1 MAAVFAGAGSVTAM
15 AETADAA
22 AVETQAESQAAKPAP
37 TEFAHITSCEVTG
50 GNQVSIKGQMEG
62 SWSDPAYYDNYLYL
76 FEMKPYQRD
85 LKGRTDY
92 AAWITKGDELSF
104 QLPLNHG
111 TQEDR
116 LYSSFVV
123 AVYDGSEYT
132 IVSNEAYVANPESV
146 AKYTDPYKT
155 AQTKKGL
162 LIQTTPA
169 MLSDA
174 FSLGVN
180 HVIVNIP
187 FNHILGSGIDYEY
200 DGKTYHFNKDVL
212 AVYDDTIKRMSEK
225 DMTVTAVILNGWND
239 STPQLYY
246 PGVTKQPASVANY
259 YGFHVATEEGYESLR
274 AIAAFLADR
283 YGSKS
288 SPYGRVSNWVIGNEI
303 NNQLW
308 NYMGP
313 MSLEKAQNALYKNG
327 QPKYW
332 YASAYVLIA
341 NTGIRSGEALAL
353 TWDNVNLRTK
363 TLTICQNAS
372 RIKKRDSENATGS
385 KQIITSTKSRS
396 GTRQVPLNSKAL
408 AALARLRELQEHRHI
423 QSQFVICTS
432 TGKMVVQNSF
442 YRIFQNMQKSLGIK
456 PVTIHALRHTFATQ
470 LIKANV
476 DIKVISQLLG
486 HSSVKI
492 TYDTYVHTDLDRAF
506 SAVQSLE

>member
-1 MAAVFAGAGSVTAM
+1 MTATTTSRKRKGRGNIQKKANGNYLGRLRIAGYDT
-15 AETADAA
+15 
-22 AVETQAESQAAKPAP
+22 
-37 TEFAHITSCEVTG
+37 FYVTG
-50 GNQVSIKGQMEG
+50 TSEKEVQKELDQF
-62 SWSDPAYYDNYLYL
+62 YLKTLRKEIVPQKQTVNSYIEQWL
-76 FEMKPYQRD
+76 TSVKMPS
-85 LKGRTDY
+85 LK
-92 AAWITKGDELSF
+92 AASY
-104 QLPLNHG
+104 
-111 TQEDR
+111 DR
-116 LYSSFVV
+116 LERTYQKQIKNTPVGRSQLGTLTSMEIQTLINSYTTTLSYSSLKKVYDLLNNCFRYAV
-123 AVYDGSEYT
+123 AVRDTGYNPVDGVRLPKQENLKIRTKEIEILSE
-132 IVSNEAYVANPESV
+132 A
-146 AKYTDPYKT
+146 D
-155 AQTKKGL
+155 
-162 LIQTTPA
+162 
-169 MLSDA
+169 
-174 FSLGVN
+174 
-180 HVIVNIP
+180 
-187 FNHILGSGIDYEY
+187 ID
-200 DGKTYHFNKDVL
+200 
-212 AVYDDTIKRMSEK
+212 R
-225 DMTVTAVILNGWND
+225 
-239 STPQLYY
+239 
-246 PGVTKQPASVANY
+246 
-259 YGFHVATEEGYESLR
+259 
-274 AIAAFLADR
+274 
-283 YGSKS
+283 
-288 SPYGRVSNWVIGNEI
+288 
-303 NNQLW
+303 
-308 NYMGP
+308 
-313 MSLEKAQNALYKNG
+313 LEKAQNVLYKNG

-353 TWDNVNLRTK
+353 TWDNVNLHNK

-476 DIKVISQLLG
+476 DIKIVSQLLG